1 MPERFRFK
9 LERDRQEEI
18 IGLLLLTLG
27 GVTLLS
33 LLGVTRGA
41 LSSWWADLL
50 RQVAGWG
57 ALAIALFLLAAG
69 LILVSHGFRSTETW
83 PWVQVIGAELA
94 LAGALGLT
102 HLVVGGAQPL
112 AVARAGGGGGYVGWA
127 LSQMLVSVAGTPVA
141 FIILGLVTV
150 VGLGVGIWSLLQGLL
165 SRLAQQP
172 VEEPQPV
179 QWEGTEH
186 AAEVQPEVHRV
197 RETKGKGAPVRRRRA
212 RADRRQTAPAPQAEG
227 LPPLDILEPAS
238 PQAIREADIRER
250 ARIIEETLASFGVP
264 ARVVSINQGPT
275 VTQFGVEPGFIER
288 RRADGT
294 VRRRKVRVSRITALA
309 DDLAL
314 ALAAAPIRIEAPV
327 PGQPVVGIEVPN
339 RKVSLVSLRS
349 VIESEAFQEIDSPLK
364 IALGQDVSGEPVA
377 ADLAL
382 MPHLLIAGATGSGK
396 SVCTNSIITCLLMHN
411 PPETLK
417 LLLVDPKRVELVN
430 FNGIPHL
437 LAPVVTELDEVVS
450 ALYWATQEMER
461 RFELFAK
468 AGVRNIEVYNRKV
481 ARSGQERLPYL
492 VIIIDE
498 LADLMMVAPDEV
510 ERLIC
515 RLAQLARATGI
526 HLVIAT
532 QRPSVDVVTGL
543 IKANFPARI
552 SFAVASQVDSRVI
565 LDMAGAEKLLG
576 RGDMLF
582 MSPDSAMPQRL
593 QGCYVSDKELNRL
606 VRFWRRARRY
616 ELPDS
621 GEEPPWEGLP
631 SPDETADELLQT
643 AIELVQ
649 QHRRASASFLQ
660 RRLHIGYPRAA
671 RLIDLLEEMGIVG
684 PPAGPGQSR
693 EVIIQSETA
702 ISPGAYPEQED
713 AEFARWGEENL

>member
-1 MPERFRFK
+1 
-9 LERDRQEEI
+9 
-18 IGLLLLTLG
+18 
-27 GVTLLS
+27 
-33 LLGVTRGA
+33 
-41 LSSWWADLL
+41 
-50 RQVAGWG
+50 
-57 ALAIALFLLAAG
+57 
-69 LILVSHGFRSTETW
+69 
-83 PWVQVIGAELA
+83 
-94 LAGALGLT
+94 
-102 HLVVGGAQPL
+102 
-112 AVARAGGGGGYVGWA
+112 
-127 LSQMLVSVAGTPVA
+127 
-141 FIILGLVTV
+141 
-150 VGLGVGIWSLLQGLL
+150 
-165 SRLAQQP
+165 
-172 VEEPQPV
+172 
-179 QWEGTEH
+179 
-186 AAEVQPEVHRV
+186 
-197 RETKGKGAPVRRRRA
+197 
-212 RADRRQTAPAPQAEG
+212 
-227 LPPLDILEPAS
+227 LEPAS
-238 PQAIREADIRER
+238 PQAIREADIRAR
-250 ARIIEETLASFGVP
+250 ARVIEETLASFGVP

-396 SVCTNSIITCLLMHN
+396 SVCINSIITCLLMHN

-430 FNGIPHL
+430 LNGIPHL
-437 LAPVVTELDEVVS
+437 LAPVVTDLDEVVS

-461 RFELFAK
+461 RFELFAR
-468 AGVRNIEVYNRKV
+468 AGVRNIEVYNRK
-481 ARSGQERLPYL
+481 ATRRDEEPLPYL
-492 VIIIDE
+492 VVIIDE

-582 MSPDSAMPQRL
+582 MSPDAAMPQRL

-616 ELPDS
+616 ELPDHS
-621 GEEPPWEGLP
+621 EEPPWEGLP
-631 SPDETADELLQT
+631 SPDEAADELLQT

-671 RLIDLLEEMGIVG
+671 RLIDQLEEMGIVG

-702 ISPGAYPEQED
+702 VNLSAHPGQEER
-713 AEFARWGEENL
+713 EFVQWEDNE